1 MICRECGAKMYL
13 DDKDYNFSGTYLG
26 LNSPLIESIEKH

>member
-13 DDKDYNFSGTYLG
+13 DDKDYNLLEKSGIQKTTTR
-26 LNSPLIESIEKH
+26 